1 MEGEELEL
9 IRGGEGVRSALIV
22 ITGGRCLA
30 LAERSAPDHRTV
42 NTGCDDASATTN
54 HPVENAHVVT
64 SALRHSLFLS
74 GFNSLVISSVLH
86 YTRS

>member
-9 IRGGEGVRSALIV
+9 IRGGEGVRSALI
-22 ITGGRCLA
+22 TGGRCLA
-30 LAERSAPDHRTV
+30 LAERTV

-54 HPVENAHVVT
+54 HTVENALVVS

-74 GFNSLVISSVLH
+74 GFNSLVISSVLN
-86 YTRS
+86 YIRSSIQ

>member
-9 IRGGEGVRSALIV
+9 IRGGEEVRSVL

-30 LAERSAPDHRTV
+30 LAETPAPDHRTV

-54 HPVENAHVVT
+54 HPVENARVVS
-64 SALRHSLFLS
+64 SALRHPLFLS
-74 GFNSLVISSVLH
+74 GFNSLVISSVLN
-86 YTRS
+86 YT

>member
-9 IRGGEGVRSALIV
+9 IRGGEGVRSALI
-22 ITGGRCLA
+22 TGGRCLA
-30 LAERSAPDHRTV
+30 LAERPALDHRTV

-54 HPVENAHVVT
+54 HPVENASVVS
-64 SALRHSLFLS
+64 SALRHSLFFS
-74 GFNSLVISSVLH
+74 GFNSLVISSVLN

>member
-9 IRGGEGVRSALIV
+9 IRGGEEVRSVL

-30 LAERSAPDHRTV
+30 LALAERPAPDHRTV

-54 HPVENAHVVT
+54 HPVENARVVS

-74 GFNSLVISSVLH
+74 GFNSLVISSVLN
-86 YTRS
+86 YT